1 MLNEIYEILSKYCD
15 NNCDYCKL
23 DVEVMV
29 DDERITLCDLIG
41 ALYDSEVF
49 S

>member
-23 DVEVMV
+23 DVEVTI
-29 DDERITLCDLIG
+29 DNERITLCDLIG

-49 S
+49 N